1 MNKRLAK
8 IISMLLCLVMLIGA
22 FTMLPITAKAAGT
35 EVSRSQ
41 WLQALTQTFEMSVEE
56 DNYPDNYFSDL
67 SSDSE
72 YYYDMLLAVEFGL
85 VDIPAGGELRPDDPA
100 TREFAAQTLNFCLG
114 YQLGE
119 NASYTFSEASTVDH
133 PDDIQIA
140 IDRGWFALNGKSFLP
155 NQPITVAEMETM
167 LADAKTVLAKGT
179 DDGSE
184 DTYEFADH
192 VAVIPQGSIAYENEQ
207 GQIVLEY
214 NDIPLAVGDTFAVTT
229 EIFPQTY
236 TVDNIVTEGSKTV
249 ITVTEVPLTETLLSM
264 HTSGSAV
271 GDLADVEPAEGVDM
285 VYVLEDNTRTR
296 TIDGSKP
303 VKELIFPIEIG
314 GLKVYVELTKLYV
327 DYYVDAHG
335 GDLDAVV
342 TLRGDVYFSC
352 TVPFGVSVGEFSDIM
367 ELCSLP
373 VAGIGSLSA
382 YMDISLDGSATA
394 VYSGSFM
401 GGVSYESPFGFR
413 IIHSFQKK
421 SFTINVEAI
430 LNASMNV
437 SLAADKIPF
446 ITARCTATIG
456 TKCLFDFDY
465 RGEDATPKTCMHT
478 DAWVYAHLYTYASVG
493 YKKISE
499 SYSNMLTLFDRNNS
513 PLRSVTHFEDGIM
526 VSHCTIDTDY
536 TRYGRYYTSP
546 SSRYANGGGSSVA
559 SSSVESSPVFTYTL
573 NEVSKAV
580 ITGYGGKTAALS
592 IPSTIDGYTVV
603 GIGDNALKGKSL
615 TSVVLPATVTYIG
628 ENAFQNCSSLR
639 EISLP
644 DGLVSIGEDAF
655 SGCSNL
661 RVLYLPDMVTSIE
674 TSAFYNCT
682 SLSKVVLPKNLET
695 IGALAFYNCDKL
707 TAIEIPKALK
717 KTTDTIAFGGIV
729 VGPFYDC
736 DGLKTVT
743 FEEGTTAI
751 ANGLFANCTG
761 LEEIIIPDTVTTIGS
776 IAFEYC
782 KNLESVQLSSALTK
796 IGSSAFWYCTSL
808 AKVEIPNAVTEIVGS
823 AFYNCTSLSKVVLPK
838 NLETMGALAFYN
850 CDKLTSIEIPK
861 ALKRTTDTIA
871 FGGIVDG
878 PFYDCDGLKTV
889 TFEEGTTA
897 IANGLFANCT
907 GLEEIVIPYTV
918 TTIGSVA
925 FEYCKNLETVQL
937 SSALTKIGSSA
948 FWYCTSLAKV
958 EIPNAVTEIAGSA
971 FYNCTSLS
979 KVVLP
984 KNLET
989 MGAYAFYNCDKLKT
1003 IEIPK
1008 ALKRTTDVMASGGWY
1023 VYGPFYDCDG
1033 LKTATFEDGT
1043 TAIAIGLFANC
1054 TGLEEIVIPDTVTTI
1069 GNKAFQG
1076 CSSLNEIVIPNTV
1089 TSIGGSVF
1097 SNCSSLV
1104 IAKWPDS
1111 LPTIPSYTFSGCS
1124 ALTDLTMPDNLSSIE
1139 SYAFA
1144 SCSALPELIL
1154 PTTVKRIGDFCFQ
1167 NCTALAK
1174 IEFPDGITSVGNN
1187 SFYNCDALV
1196 DITLP
1201 DTVTSLG
1208 KFCFWG
1214 CDLLEAVK
1222 LSSALSIIPESCFQ
1236 QCIALKEVA
1245 IPRFVTT
1252 IEKNAFNACTKL
1264 EKVIIPREVTTIGT
1278 TAFSYP
1284 DRMTIY
1290 GVSGTYAETYANE
1303 NDFPFVDSPESAT
1316 SATLNTKQL
1325 TLNKGASETL
1335 VLTVTPETYTDAVTW
1350 KSSDTSIVTV
1360 SDRGVVKAIAV
1371 GTATIKVNV
1380 GSKSAS
1386 CKVTVV
1392 QPVTSINLNKTS
1404 LSMDALQTFALT
1416 ATAKPDNAYNKT
1428 IVWSSS
1434 DETVATVDENGLVTA
1449 LKKGSATITAAAQD
1463 GSGVTRKCTVTV
1475 NNSAH
1480 IVNRLS
1486 QFESP
1491 HNYPDNCTDFWVFT
1505 VAGEEKLQVTFDDR
1519 TNIEEDFDFLKIFDG
1534 SGNLVGEYTGT
1545 TLAGQTVEVSG
1556 DTVRI
1561 QLISD
1566 EGGNEWG
1573 FKVTD
1578 LGVDIPNEA
1587 EGTCGAE
1594 ALWELNLDTGE
1605 LMIFGSGAMENYTSA
1620 EDTPWYEFRD
1630 SIRTVVI
1637 GDRITAIGDHAFDGC
1652 GKLTTVFVP
1661 TSVTSIGDHAFANCG
1676 ALKTVNYVG
1685 EKAAW
1690 DNIDAGTGNTALSN
1704 TVSTE
1709 AAEQKPVKEVE
1720 IDTSKKDLEITV
1732 NRCANTFEQIMV
1744 GIYDQNGKMVDALLI
1759 AYDGLAETVTTEL
1772 PQQYKNGYIIKT
1784 FCTDTDAAPMYQAQV
1799 HG

>member
-8 IISMLLCLVMLIGA
+8 IISMLLCMVMLVGA
-22 FTMLPITAKAAGT
+22 FTMLPITAQAAGT

-41 WLQALTQTFEMSVEE
+41 WLQTLTQTFEMSVEE

-67 SSDSE
+67 NSDSE

-140 IDRGWFALNGKSFLP
+140 IDRGWFALSGKSFLP
-155 NQPITVAEMETM
+155 NQPITAAEMETM

-192 VAVIPQGSIAYENEQ
+192 VVVIPQGSIAYENEQ
-207 GQIVLEY
+207 GQVVLEY
-214 NDIPLAVGDTFAVTT
+214 NDIPLSVGDTFAVTT

-236 TVDNIVTEGSKTV
+236 TADKIVTEGSKTV

-303 VKELIFPIEIG
+303 VKEVIFYREIG
-314 GLKVYVELTKLYV
+314 GLKVHVELTKLYV
-327 DYYVDAHG
+327 DYFVDAHG
-335 GDLDAVV
+335 DDLDAVV
-342 TLRGDVYFSC
+342 TLRGDVYSSC
-352 TVPFGVSVGEFSDIM
+352 TVPFGASIGDFSDVM
-367 ELCSLP
+367 DLCSVP
-373 VAGIGSLSA
+373 IGGIGSFSA

-394 VYSGSFM
+394 VYSAAFK
-401 GGVSYESPFGFR
+401 GGVSYESRSGFR

-421 SFTINVEAI
+421 SFTINVEAT
-430 LNASMNV
+430 LDASMNV
-437 SLAADKIPF
+437 SLSANKIPF
-446 ITARCTATIG
+446 ISAGCTATIG

-478 DAWVYAHLYTYASVG
+478 DAWVYAHLRCYASVG
-493 YKKISE
+493 YKKISK
-499 SYSNMLTLFDRNNS
+499 SYSDTLTLFDRNNS
-513 PLRSVTHFEDGIM
+513 PLRSVTHFEDGVM
-526 VSHCTIDTDY
+526 VGCCTVDTDY
-536 TRYGRYYTSP
+536 TRYGRYYTSS

-559 SSSVESSPVFTYTL
+559 SSPVFTYTL
-573 NEVSKAV
+573 NEDGNAV
-580 ITGYGGKTAALS
+580 ITGYSGKASALS

-603 GIGDNALKGKSL
+603 GIGDSAIKGKSL
-615 TSVVLPATVTYIG
+615 TSAVLPATVTYIG
-628 ENAFQNCSSLR
+628 NNAFQNCSSLR

-644 DGLVSIGEDAF
+644 DGLVSIGKEAF
-655 SGCSNL
+655 RGCVNL
-661 RVLYLPDMVTSIE
+661 RTLRM
-674 TSAFYNCT
+674 
-682 SLSKVVLPKNLET
+682 
-695 IGALAFYNCDKL
+695 
-707 TAIEIPKALK
+707 
-717 KTTDTIAFGGIV
+717 
-729 VGPFYDC
+729 
-736 DGLKTVT
+736 
-743 FEEGTTAI
+743 
-751 ANGLFANCTG
+751 
-761 LEEIIIPDTVTTIGS
+761 PDTVTSLGASAFYGCSMLSYAKLSDNLTA
-776 IAFEYC
+776 IAGWTFFEC
-782 KNLESVQLSSALTK
+782 KALTS
-796 IGSSAFWYCTSL
+796 ITLPTMLETLGGQAFGRCTSL
-808 AKVEIPNAVTEIVGS
+808 RSAIISPNIIK
-823 AFYNCTSLSKVVLPK
+823 C
-838 NLETMGALAFYN
+838 ET
-850 CDKLTSIEIPK
+850 
-861 ALKRTTDTIA
+861 
-871 FGGIVDG
+871 
-878 PFYDCDGLKTV
+878 
-889 TFEEGTTA
+889 
-897 IANGLFANCT
+897 
-907 GLEEIVIPYTV
+907 
-918 TTIGSVA
+918 
-925 FEYCKNLETVQL
+925 
-937 SSALTKIGSSA
+937 
-948 FWYCTSLAKV
+948 
-958 EIPNAVTEIAGSA
+958 
-971 FYNCTSLS
+971 
-979 KVVLP
+979 
-984 KNLET
+984 
-989 MGAYAFYNCDKLKT
+989 AYAFGVNT
-1003 IEIPK
+1003 
-1008 ALKRTTDVMASGGWY
+1008 G
-1023 VYGPFYDCDG
+1023 GPFAECSSLSDVTFAGEPTMVPANLFYGCIG
-1033 LKTATFEDGT
+1033 LKA
-1043 TAIAIGLFANC
+1043 
-1054 TGLEEIVIPDTVTTI
+1054 IVIPDTVTTI
-1069 GNKAFQG
+1069 ASGAFQG
-1076 CSSLNEIVIPNTV
+1076 CTALSVVKLPDVLDQISTWAFFECTSITEIELPNSLTILNGQAFGRCTNLKKATIPADLWCGTTYAFGVNTGGPFAECSSLNEIIFTEDPTSIPANLFYGCTGLKEIEIPDTVITIASAAFQECTSLVEVKLPMVLDQISTWAFFGCTSLEEIELPNRLYILNGQAFGRCTSLKKATIPADLWCGTTYAFGVNNGGPFAECSALTEIVFTEKHKAIPDYMFFGCTGLKELELPDTIETIGVQAFDGCVALETIVLPEGITQIGNSAFNNCAALKTVEVPSTTTWMGTSVFKDCSSMESATILNNDVVIRSELFSGCAALKDVRLPKNITALYGNTFYNCDALLEMVLPDRIMTISDKCFEDCDTLTSVVLPDGLISIGKRCFYDCDALAEIRIPNTV
-1089 TSIGGSVF
+1089 TSMG
-1097 SNCSSLV
+1097 
-1104 IAKWPDS
+1104 
-1111 LPTIPSYTFSGCS
+1111 TY
-1124 ALTDLTMPDNLSSIE
+1124 
-1139 SYAFA
+1139 
-1144 SCSALPELIL
+1144 
-1154 PTTVKRIGDFCFQ
+1154 CFY
-1167 NCTALAK
+1167 
-1174 IEFPDGITSVGNN
+1174 S
-1187 SFYNCDALV
+1187 
-1196 DITLP
+1196 
-1201 DTVTSLG
+1201 
-1208 KFCFWG
+1208 
-1214 CDLLEAVK
+1214 CDLLKAAI
-1222 LSSALSIIPESCFQ
+1222 LSSGMATVPNSTFAECVSLGEI
-1236 QCIALKEVA
+1236 V
-1245 IPRFVTT
+1245 IPRFTT
-1252 IEKNAFNACTKL
+1252 SIEANAFHACTNL
-1264 EKVIIPREVTTIGT
+1264 EKAVIPREVTTIGT
-1278 TAFSYP
+1278 NAFSYP

-1303 NDFPFVDSPESAT
+1303 NDFPFVDSAESAT

-1380 GSKSAS
+1380 GNKSAS

-1392 QPVTSINLNKTS
+1392 QPVTSISLNKTS
-1404 LSMDALQTFALT
+1404 LSMDALQAFALT

-1534 SGNLVGEYTGT
+1534 SGNLIGEYTGT
-1545 TLAGQTVEVSG
+1545 ALAGATVEVPG

-1587 EGTCGAE
+1587 EGACGAK
-1594 ALWELNLDTGE
+1594 ALWELDLDTGE
-1605 LMIFGSGAMENYTSA
+1605 LIIFGSGVMENYASA
-1620 EDTPWYEFRD
+1620 EDAPWYEFRD
-1630 SIRTVVI
+1630 SIRTVII
-1637 GDRITAIGDHAFDGC
+1637 GDCITAIGDHAFDGC
-1652 GKLTTVFVP
+1652 SNLTAVFVP
-1661 TSVTSIGDHAFANCG
+1661 ASVTSIGDYAFANCG
-1676 ALKTVNYVG
+1676 ALKTVDYVG
-1685 EKAAW
+1685 EKTAW
-1690 DNIDAGTGNTALSN
+1690 DNIDAGTGNTVLSN
-1704 TVSTE
+1704 TVSHE

-1720 IDTSKKDLEITV
+1720 IDTSKKDMEITV

-1759 AYDGLAETVTTEL
+1759 SYDGLAETVTTEL

>member
-8 IISMLLCLVMLIGA
+8 IISMLLCLVMLVGA
-22 FTMLPITAKAAGT
+22 FTMLPTTARAAGT
-35 EVSRSQ
+35 EVTRSQ

-100 TREFAAQTLNFCLG
+100 TREFAAKTLNFCLG

-140 IDRGWFALNGKSFLP
+140 IDRGWFALSGKSFLP
-155 NQPITVAEMETM
+155 NQPITAAEMETM

-192 VAVIPQGSIAYENEQ
+192 VLVIPQGSIAYENEQ

-214 NDIPLAVGDTFAVTT
+214 NDIPLSVGDTFAVTT

-236 TVDNIVTEGSKTV
+236 TADKIVTEGSKTV
-249 ITVTEVPLTETLLSM
+249 ITVTEVPLAETLLSM

-838 NLETMGALAFYN
+838 NLETMGA
-850 CDKLTSIEIPK
+850 
-861 ALKRTTDTIA
+861 
-871 FGGIVDG
+871 
-878 PFYDCDGLKTV
+878 
-889 TFEEGTTA
+889 
-897 IANGLFANCT
+897 
-907 GLEEIVIPYTV
+907 
-918 TTIGSVA
+918 
-925 FEYCKNLETVQL
+925 
-937 SSALTKIGSSA
+937 
-948 FWYCTSLAKV
+948 
-958 EIPNAVTEIAGSA
+958 
-971 FYNCTSLS
+971 
-979 KVVLP
+979 
-984 KNLET
+984 
-989 MGAYAFYNCDKLKT
+989 YAFYNCDKLKT

-1076 CSSLNEIVIPNTV
+1076 CSSLIEIVIPNTV

-1097 SNCSSLV
+1097 INCSSLV
-1104 IAKWPDS
+1104 TAKWPDS
-1111 LPTIPSYTFSGCS
+1111 LPTIPSYMFSGCS
-1124 ALTDLTMPDNLSSIE
+1124 ALTDLTIPDNLSSIE
-1139 SYAFA
+1139 SYAFD
-1144 SCSALPELIL
+1144 SCSALPELKL
-1154 PTTVKRIGDFCFQ
+1154 PTAVKRIGDFCFQ

-1174 IEFPDGITSVGNN
+1174 IGLSDGITSIGKN
-1187 SFYNCDALV
+1187 SFYNCDTLV
-1196 DITLP
+1196 DVTLP

-1208 KFCFWG
+1208 KSCFWG

-1264 EKVIIPREVTTIGT
+1264 EKVIIPREVVTIGT

-1290 GVSGTYAETYANE
+1290 GISGTYAETYANE
-1303 NDFPFVDSPESAT
+1303 NDFPFVDSPEGAT

-1392 QPVTSINLNKTS
+1392 QPVTSISLNKTS

-1428 IVWSSS
+1428 IIWSSS

-1519 TNIEEDFDFLKIFDG
+1519 TNIEEDFDYLKIFDG
-1534 SGNLVGEYTGT
+1534 SGNLIGEYTGT

-1587 EGTCGAE
+1587 EGACGAN
-1594 ALWELNLDTGE
+1594 ALWELDLDTGE

-1637 GDRITAIGDHAFDGC
+1637 GDRITAIGNHAFDGC

-1676 ALKTVNYVG
+1676 ALKTVDYVG

-1759 AYDGLAETVTTEL
+1759 SYDGLAETVTTQL
-1772 PQQYKNGYIIKT
+1772 PQQYKSGYIIKT